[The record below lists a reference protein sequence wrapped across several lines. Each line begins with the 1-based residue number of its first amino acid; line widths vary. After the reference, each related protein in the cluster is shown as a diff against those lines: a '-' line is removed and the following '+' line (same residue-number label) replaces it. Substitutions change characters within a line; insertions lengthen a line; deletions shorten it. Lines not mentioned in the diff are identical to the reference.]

1 MRLRRLGYK
10 MAYTKLQIYLI
21 DGSIFLGISGIVI
34 GIVISMLSTV
44 GVGGNPNLFGR
55 GMTVV
60 MCGFCILVCSFGMMA
75 LLDDGTKT
83 LPKGELK

>member
-1 MRLRRLGYK
+1 

-34 GIVISMLSTV
+34 GIVMSMLSTV

-55 GMTVV
+55 GMTITT
-60 MCGFCILVCSFGMMA
+60 CGICILVCSFGMMA

-83 LPKGELK
+83 RLKGELK

>member
-1 MRLRRLGYK
+1 MRLRRRGYK

-21 DGSIFLGISGIVI
+21 DGSIFLGISGIVL
-34 GIVISMLSTV
+34 GLVMAMLSTV

-60 MCGFCILVCSFGMMA
+60 MCGFCILVCSFGILA

-83 LPKGELK
+83 RLKGELK

>member
-1 MRLRRLGYK
+1 

-21 DGSIFLGISGIVI
+21 DESILLGISAIVL
-34 GIVISMLSTV
+34 GLVMAMLSTV

-55 GMTVV
+55 GMTIT

-83 LPKGELK
+83 PPKGELK